1 MAKVKA
7 TIQVLLDGI
16 YLESVGDDSTNSY
29 VGMAFQYL
37 RKSKDLTQPQVCAVI
52 DMGKSNFY
60 KLEKGSA
67 NITVTHLDLFAK
79 ALGITPCDI
88 LILAETIKKHSKG
101 E

>member
-67 NITVTHLDLFAK
+67 NITVTHWV
-79 ALGITPCDI
+79 
-88 LILAETIKKHSKG
+88 
-101 E
+101 